1 MKRAMTTGGVRV
13 AAATAAMLLS
23 GCGLH
28 GKPKID
34 RSKGLST
41 HSPHGPAMASSFSP
55 DLAEPDR
62 VVAPGIVESWGGE
75 VELSPQE
82 SGWIAKILVSEG
94 QQVQAGQILAE
105 LDSDRERAAVDLAQ
119 ADLAEAEATLAK
131 TVNGS
136 TAEQLQQAR
145 SEAEASRER
154 AELAQRDA
162 DRSARLGQDSA
173 IPSSEVDRASA
184 EARARSAVASA
195 SAARLAELQRG
206 ARHEER
212 MATRNRVDAAR
223 ARLALARASLARR
236 EVVAPVAGAILLS
249 RFHVGEFLNVGPSPM
264 FVVGD
269 TSKLQ
274 VRLEV
279 DEIDAFR
286 VKDGASCTLYAND
299 NHELAEASIF
309 RIAPQM
315 GRRGLGIETL
325 TARADVRVREVF
337 VQTPASSALV
347 PGQRVWG
354 HIVPSD
360 PSKGP
365 LARVDVPHGN

>member
-1 MKRAMTTGGVRV
+1 M
-13 AAATAAMLLS
+13 AAVLLS

-34 RSKGLST
+34 RSKALA
-41 HSPHGPAMASSFSP
+41 HGPRPASSVTP
-55 DLAEPDR
+55 DLSEPGR
-62 VVAPGIVESWGGE
+62 VIGPGIVESWGGD

-82 SGWIAKILVSEG
+82 SGWIAEILVSEG
-94 QQVQAGQILAE
+94 QPVSAGQPLAE
-105 LDSDRERAAVDLAQ
+105 LDSDRERASVDLAQ

-145 SEAEASRER
+145 SEAEASRTR

-162 DRSARLGQDSA
+162 DRSTRLGQDSA
-173 IPSSEVDRASA
+173 VPSSEVDRAGA
-184 EARARSAVASA
+184 EARAQSAVASA
-195 SAARLAELQRG
+195 SAARLAEVQRG
-206 ARHEER
+206 ARPEDRTAARH
-212 MATRNRVDAAR
+212 RVDAAL

-236 EVVAPVAGAILLS
+236 EVVAPIAGTVLLS
-249 RFHVGEFLNVGPSPM
+249 RFHVGEFFNVGPNPM
-264 FVVGD
+264 FVMGD

-286 VKDGASCTLYAND
+286 VKEGASCTLYADD
-299 NHELAEASIF
+299 NRALAEASVF

-325 TARADVRVREVF
+325 TARADVRVREIF
-337 VQTPASSALV
+337 VQTPASGALV

-354 HIVPSD
+354 HVVPSD
-360 PSKGP
+360 PSRGP
-365 LARVDVPHGN
+365 LARVEVPHGN

>member
-1 MKRAMTTGGVRV
+1 MKRAMARGGVLV
-13 AAATAAMLLS
+13 AAAAAMLLT

-34 RSKGLST
+34 RSKALAT
-41 HSPHGPAMASSFSP
+41 HGPRSSVPASLVSP

-62 VVAPGIVESWGGE
+62 VVAPGIVESWGGD
-75 VELSPQE
+75 VALSPQE

-94 QQVQAGQILAE
+94 QEVQAGQPLAE
-105 LDSDRERAAVDLAQ
+105 LDADRERASVDLAQ
-119 ADLAEAEATLAK
+119 ADLAEAEATFAK

-136 TAEQLQQAR
+136 TAEQLLQAR
-145 SEAEASRER
+145 SEAEASRAR

-162 DRSARLGQDSA
+162 DRSTRLGQDSA
-173 IPSSEVDRASA
+173 LPFSEVDRASA
-184 EARARSAVASA
+184 EARAQSAAASA
-195 SAARLAELQRG
+195 SAARLAEVQRG
-206 ARHEER
+206 ARHEDR
-212 MATRNRVDAAR
+212 AAARNRADAAR
-223 ARLALARASLARR
+223 ARLALARAGLARR
-236 EVVAPVAGAILLS
+236 EVVAPVAGVVLLS
-249 RFHVGEFLNVGPSPM
+249 RYHVGEFYNVGPSPM

-279 DEIDAFR
+279 DEVDAFR
-286 VKDGASCTLYAND
+286 VKDEASCTLYADD
-299 NHELAEASIF
+299 NHKLAEASIF

-315 GRRGLGIETL
+315 GRRGLAIESL
-325 TARADVRVREVF
+325 TARSDVRVREVF
-337 VQTPASSALV
+337 VQTAASSTLV

-360 PSKGP
+360 PSRGP

>member
-1 MKRAMTTGGVRV
+1 MRRTKAMGGVLV
-13 AAATAAMLLS
+13 TAAAAMLFS

-34 RSKGLST
+34 RSKALA
-41 HSPHGPAMASSFSP
+41 HGHPPASSISP
-55 DLAEPDR
+55 DANPDR
-62 VVAPGIVESWGGE
+62 VVAPGIVESWGGD
-75 VELSPQE
+75 VELSPKE

-94 QQVQAGQILAE
+94 QQVQAGQLLAE
-105 LDSDRERAAVDLAQ
+105 LDSDRERASVDLAQ

-131 TVNGS
+131 TLNGS
-136 TAEQLQQAR
+136 TAEQLQQA
-145 SEAEASRER
+145 SAEAEASRER

-162 DRSARLGQDSA
+162 ARNARLGQDSA

-184 EARARSAVASA
+184 EARVQSAVAGA
-195 SAARLAELQRG
+195 TAARLAELQRG
-206 ARHEER
+206 ARHEDR
-212 MATRNRVDAAR
+212 VAARNRVEAAR
-223 ARLALARASLARR
+223 ARLVLALASLARR
-236 EVVAPVAGAILLS
+236 AVVAPFGGAILLS
-249 RFHVGEFLNVGPSPM
+249 RFHVGEFFNVGPSPM
-264 FVVGD
+264 LVMGD

-286 VKDGASCTLYAND
+286 VKDGASCTLYADD

-325 TARADVRVREVF
+325 TARADVRIREVF

-354 HIVPSD
+354 HIAPSD

-365 LARVDVPHGN
+365 LARVDLPHGN

>member
-1 MKRAMTTGGVRV
+1 
-13 AAATAAMLLS
+13 
-23 GCGLH
+23 
-28 GKPKID
+28 
-34 RSKGLST
+34 
-41 HSPHGPAMASSFSP
+41 
-55 DLAEPDR
+55 
-62 VVAPGIVESWGGE
+62 VAPGIVESWGGD

-82 SGWIAKILVSEG
+82 SGWIAKILVAEG
-94 QQVQAGQILAE
+94 QQVHAGQILAE
-105 LDSDRERAAVDLAQ
+105 LDGDRERASVELAQ

-131 TVNGS
+131 TLNGS

-145 SEAEASRER
+145 SEAEASRAR

-162 DRSARLGQDSA
+162 DRSARLGQGSA
-173 IPSSEVDRASA
+173 LPASEVDRASA
-184 EARARSAVASA
+184 EARAQSAVANA
-195 SAARLAELQRG
+195 SAAKLAEVQRG
-206 ARHEER
+206 ARREDR
-212 MATRNRVDAAR
+212 VAARNRVDAAS

-236 EVVAPVAGAILLS
+236 EVVAPVAGVILLG
-249 RFHVGEFLNVGPSPM
+249 RFHAGEFFSVGSRPM

-286 VKDGASCTLYAND
+286 VKDGGSCTLYADD
-299 NHELAEASIF
+299 NHKLAEASIF

-337 VQTPASSALV
+337 VETPASSVLV

-354 HIVPSD
+354 HIAPSD

-365 LARVDVPHGN
+365 LARIDVPHGN

>member
-1 MKRAMTTGGVRV
+1 MKQAMATGRAL
-13 AAATAAMLLS
+13 AAIAAAAMLLE

-34 RSKGLST
+34 RSKALAHGARPAST
-41 HSPHGPAMASSFSP
+41 VSP
-55 DLAEPDR
+55 DTAQPDR
-62 VVAPGIVESWGGE
+62 VVAPGIVESWGGD

-82 SGWIAKILVSEG
+82 SGWIAKILVEEG
-94 QQVQAGQILAE
+94 QQVQAGQVLAE
-105 LDSDRERAAVDLAQ
+105 LDGDRERASVELAQ

-131 TVNGS
+131 IVNGS
-136 TAEQLQQAR
+136 TVEQLQQAR
-145 SEAEASRER
+145 SEADASRAR

-173 IPSSEVDRASA
+173 LPASEVDRASA

-195 SAARLAELQRG
+195 SAAKLSEVQKG
-206 ARHEER
+206 ARREDR
-212 MATRNRVDAAR
+212 VAARNRVNAAS
-223 ARLALARASLARR
+223 ARLALAHASLARR
-236 EVVAPVAGAILLS
+236 EVVAPAAGVILLS
-249 RFHVGEFLNVGPSPM
+249 RFHVGEFFNVGPSPM
-264 FVVGD
+264 LVMGD

-286 VKDGASCTLYAND
+286 VKEGGSCTLYSDD
-299 NHELAEASIF
+299 NRELAEGNIF
-309 RIAPQM
+309 RIAPRM

-337 VQTPASSALV
+337 VQTTASSVLV

-354 HIVPSD
+354 HIAPVD
-360 PSKGP
+360 PSRGP